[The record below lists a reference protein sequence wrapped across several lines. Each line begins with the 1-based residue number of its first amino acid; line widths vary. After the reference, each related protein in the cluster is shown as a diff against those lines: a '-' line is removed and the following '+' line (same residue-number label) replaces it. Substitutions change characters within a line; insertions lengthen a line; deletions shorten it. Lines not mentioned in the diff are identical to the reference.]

1 METLPGNIEFEL
13 RQMGVIPIPATKSE
27 QPVVPRTF
35 EFRKPVFDEHG
46 QPDF

>member
-13 RQMGVIPIPATKSE
+13 RQMGVIPVPVKKPE
-27 QPVVPRTF
+27 QPVVPRIV
-35 EFRKPVFDEHG
+35 EFRKPIFDEHG